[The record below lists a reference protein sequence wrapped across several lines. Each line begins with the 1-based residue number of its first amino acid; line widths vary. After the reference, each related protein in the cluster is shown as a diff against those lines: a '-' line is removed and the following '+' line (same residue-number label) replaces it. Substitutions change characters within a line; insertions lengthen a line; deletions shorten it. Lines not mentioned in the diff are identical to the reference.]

1 MAYSQHYALMVVKQ
15 YLKQRRLNILWQNT
29 LIIPALLVIVPF

>member
-1 MAYSQHYALMVVKQ
+1 MTDTQHYALMVVKQ